1 MIGKV
6 MTGKAFRGCLLYCL
20 NDKRQEKNSDAEMKD
35 RAEVLGYNRCGGS
48 DRELVQQFNEVRVL
62 NTKLA
67 KPVLHIT
74 LSLAEGEKLKKE
86 KLTAISEACAR
97 EMGFQNNQWV
107 AVLHHDTKHPHLHIV
122 ANRVG
127 FDGRTVTD
135 SNSYKRIALFC
146 RKMEREHELQ
156 QVLSPKAFLSQKDS
170 QLPRLDKRKEQLR
183 KDVKECLLL
192 SKSFEQFEG
201 LMKRKKISMERGR
214 GIVFTDEKKMRVKG
228 SELGFSLATIA
239 QSLARRQGLSV
250 EENKQEKHVH
260 ISTDKQGQMIT
271 KSGIAGDGNFL
282 VQKISREAMNILNQ
296 MIKPQFPEEGIAPEL
311 KQEIRKKKRK
321 LRHE

>member
-6 MTGKAFRGCLLYCL
+6 MTGKSFRGCLLYCL
-20 NDKRQEKNSDAEMKD
+20 NDKRQEKNIDAEMKD

-48 DRELVQQFNEVRVL
+48 DRELVQQFSEVRAL

-146 RKMEREHELQ
+146 RKMEREYGLK
-156 QVLSPKAFLSQKDS
+156 QVLSPKTFLSQKDR
-170 QLPRLDKRKEQLR
+170 QLPRLDNRKEKLR
-183 KDVKECLLL
+183 NDVKECLLL
-192 SKSFEQFEG
+192 SKSFGEFEG
-201 LMKRKKISMERGR
+201 LMKRKKISIERGR
-214 GIVFTDEKKMRVKG
+214 GIVFTDERKMRIKG
-228 SELGFSLATIA
+228 SELGFSLSTIERI
-239 QSLARRQGLSV
+239 LARKQGLSV
-250 EENKQEKHVH
+250 EP
-260 ISTDKQGQMIT
+260 DKQQKPFNIPTGKQSNSIT
-271 KSGIAGDGNFL
+271 KSGGSGGSSLL
-282 VQKISREAMNILNQ
+282 VQKISRVAVSILDQ
-296 MIKPQFPEEGIAPEL
+296 MIKPEFSGEGIAPEL
-311 KQEIRKKKRK
+311 MQQIKKKKRK
-321 LRHE
+321 LKHG